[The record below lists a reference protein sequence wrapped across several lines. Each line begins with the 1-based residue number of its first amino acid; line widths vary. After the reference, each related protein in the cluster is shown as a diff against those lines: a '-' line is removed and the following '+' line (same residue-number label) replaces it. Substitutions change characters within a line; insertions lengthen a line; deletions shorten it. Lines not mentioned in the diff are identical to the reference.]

1 MTVFT
6 HQSRGTVIDV
16 SQFYKT
22 LY

>member
-1 MTVFT
+1 MTMFT